1 MTFIQQ
7 DQKYFDRS
15 VNLNWS
21 ARKKAERR
29 DAENYT
35 AAKEACLPALRE
47 AIVFRHLLFPLR
59 DSCVNGR
66 HGRNQISSISS
77 SPSSARRVFPSPPPL
92 TSAPILVFSL
102 PRHQTRLTHLKR
114 VSKISFPLKVLFQK
128 LDPIRAEIS
137 AFYRNEGRKKYSI
150 GIGAEHDR
158 RIFKF
163 LVLLNYCYCYETR
176 ASTFSF
182 FFFFPIRIGGA
193 RNEAHISRNWPHK
206 PGRDSN
212 DRETSQP
219 FFYGVGWFETAQ
231 FRADKSARF
240 YWFLARSKPRL
251 DTRH

>member
-1 MTFIQQ
+1 MGEI
-7 DQKYFDRS
+7 K
-15 VNLNWS
+15 S
-21 ARKKAERR
+21 AQFQVLRQVL
-29 DAENYT
+29 
-35 AAKEACLPALRE
+35 AAFFHPLPYPR
-47 AIVFRHLLFPLR
+47 I
-59 DSCVNGR
+59 
-66 HGRNQISSISS
+66 
-77 SPSSARRVFPSPPPL
+77 FPSAPPDSFNAL
-92 TSAPILVFSL
+92 KTRFENFFSSQSVV
-102 PRHQTRLTHLKR
+102 PKARE
-114 VSKISFPLKVLFQK
+114 
-128 LDPIRAEIS
+128 IRAEIL

-219 FFYGVGWFETAQ
+219 FFLWSRLIRNCAISSRQIGSILLISRSFETAS
-231 FRADKSARF
+231 RHSTLADG
-240 YWFLARSKPRL
+240 RSKGRGKKARTEEAAVPL
-251 DTRH
+251 L

>member
-1 MTFIQQ
+1 MCERKAWAKSNQLNF
-7 DQKYFDRS
+7 KFS
-15 VNLNWS
+15 VKCS
-21 ARKKAERR
+21 PR
-29 DAENYT
+29 
-35 AAKEACLPALRE
+35 
-47 AIVFRHLLFPLR
+47 F
-59 DSCVNGR
+59 
-66 HGRNQISSISS
+66 SI
-77 SPSSARRVFPSPPPL
+77 PS
-92 TSAPILVFSL
+92 PILVFSL